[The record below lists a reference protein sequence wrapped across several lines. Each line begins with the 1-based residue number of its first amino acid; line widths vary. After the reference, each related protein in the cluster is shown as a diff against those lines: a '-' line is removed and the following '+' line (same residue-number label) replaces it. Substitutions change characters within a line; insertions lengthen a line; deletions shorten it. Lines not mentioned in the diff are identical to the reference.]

1 MDLKCYALP
10 SPIVNLIINPIELIW
25 AQVKGRVA
33 RRNKTFRLQDVK
45 RLVVESLADV
55 TPENWRDAVTHV
67 EKVEKDYW
75 VADRLQE
82 EVVEQIVINIGPG
95 SDNSDDSGDTDSVDD
110 SGSGD
115 DSGDGGDDS
124 GNDGSDSSCNYL
136 GNWQQ
141 RMTCIL
147 MS

>member
-1 MDLKCYALP
+1 M
-10 SPIVNLIINPIELIW
+10 IW

-124 GNDGSDSSCNYL
+124 GDDGSDSSCN
-136 GNWQQ
+136 
-141 RMTCIL
+141 
-147 MS
+147 

>member
-82 EVVEQIVINIGPG
+82 EVVEQI
-95 SDNSDDSGDTDSVDD
+95 
-110 SGSGD
+110 
-115 DSGDGGDDS
+115 
-124 GNDGSDSSCNYL
+124 
-136 GNWQQ
+136 
-141 RMTCIL
+141 
-147 MS
+147 

>member
-1 MDLKCYALP
+1 M
-10 SPIVNLIINPIELIW
+10 IW

-55 TPENWRDAVTHV
+55 TAENWRDAVTHV

-95 SDNSDDSGDTDSVDD
+95 SDDSDDSDDSGDTDSVDD

-115 DSGDGGDDS
+115 DSGYGGDDS
-124 GNDGSDSSCNYL
+124 GDDGSDSSCN
-136 GNWQQ
+136 
-141 RMTCIL
+141 
-147 MS
+147 

>member
-10 SPIVNLIINPIELIW
+10 SPHCELNPIELIW

-45 RLVVESLADV
+45 RLVVESLAGM

-95 SDNSDDSGDTDSVDD
+95 SDNSDDSGDTDIVDD
-110 SGSGD
+110 SGTTVVMVEMIVAMMAATVVVISWGI
-115 DSGDGGDDS
+115 
-124 GNDGSDSSCNYL
+124 GNKG
-136 GNWQQ
+136 
-141 RMTCIL
+141 
-147 MS
+147 